1 MRSQY
6 THFVF
11 RNTGDFRYQCGVE
24 PFGQHVAGEL
34 AFFVLATLFTSFLTT
49 LFESLFTTLLTAL
62 FKAAAFP

>member
-34 AFFVLATLFTSFLTT
+34 AFFVLATLFTS
-49 LFESLFTTLLTAL
+49 LLTAL